1 MKLTQLFLFQEFCFD
16 RFLSLSNSWKL
27 IFITFK
33 KFWLSWKHWFCC
45 LCLCTYIWT
54 SLRTMWLRNYLERL
68 PIAISIMILPD
79 KTIIKHLPRSWT
91 YLLYY
96 VIEVCIPSYEFTVR
110 IFLRSGCFKKDWG
123 SSWNSFVYSF
133 SLIFF
138 IARGQEQ

>member
-1 MKLTQLFLFQEFCFD
+1 MKLTQLFLIQDNQRFCFD

-96 VIEVCIPSYEFTVR
+96 VIEVLYTYQLWIYCENI
-110 IFLRSGCFKKDWG
+110 FKKWVLQKG
-123 SSWNSFVYSF
+123 LRILMKFFCLLVFIN
-133 SLIFF
+133 IFHS
-138 IARGQEQ
+138 

>member
-1 MKLTQLFLFQEFCFD
+1 MKLTQLFLIQDNQRFCFD
-16 RFLSLSNSWKL
+16 RFLFLSNSWKL

-96 VIEVCIPSYEFTVR
+96 VIEVLYTYQLWIYCENI
-110 IFLRSGCFKKDWG
+110 FKKWVLQKG
-123 SSWNSFVYSF
+123 LRILMKFFCLLVFIN
-133 SLIFF
+133 IFHS
-138 IARGQEQ
+138 